1 MHQREVFLLD
11 LPPDELAGPPA
22 MRFVTRIVAL
32 RRIAP
37 GVAVSYGGTFVAGR
51 SSTIATVPVGYADG
65 YPRALSNRGEVVVCG
80 ARAPIAGRVCMDQ
93 TMIDVTD
100 VADAAVGDEVVLW
113 GGALPVE
120 EVAARAETISYE
132 LVARVGTRVPRVL
145 AGEEE
150 TWHGSRERS

>member
-1 MHQREVFLLD
+1 
-11 LPPDELAGPPA
+11 
-22 MRFVTRIVAL
+22 MR
-32 RRIAP
+32 
-37 GVAVSYGGTFVAGR
+37 
-51 SSTIATVPVGYADG
+51 
-65 YPRALSNRGEVVVCG
+65 G

-120 EVAARAETISYE
+120 DVAARAETISYE
-132 LVARVGTRVPRVL
+132 LIARVGARVPRVL